1 MSDLSVLW
9 HEYERYEDL
18 TRNVTADVTALK
30 RLRFGLPGSETVTAE
45 QRAISRGR
53 LQALVGAIATALS
66 QSANLPQSE
75 KAAGAAPRLPGAL
88 IEQIRQAHG
97 GMLPRFVED
106 VLTLRQHLTQGEQDL
121 TSRDIE
127 LLDDL
132 SNSVHTETSRV
143 FRRLYRK

>member
-18 TRNVTADVTALK
+18 TRNVTEDVTNLK
-30 RLRFGLPGSETVTAE
+30 RLRFGLPGSETVTVE
-45 QRAISRGR
+45 ERVSSRER
-53 LQALVGAIATALS
+53 LQALVGAIAAALS
-66 QSANLPQSE
+66 PSTISPHLEESAR
-75 KAAGAAPRLPGAL
+75 AIPRLPSAL
-88 IEQIRQAHG
+88 IEQIRRTHG

-106 VLTLRQHLTQGEQDL
+106 VIVLCEHLAHGESSLTA
-121 TSRDIE
+121 RDIE

-132 SNSVHTETSRV
+132 GNSVHTETSRV

>member
-18 TRNVTADVTALK
+18 TRDVTADITALK
-30 RLRFGLPGSETVTAE
+30 RLRFGLPGSEDLTAE
-45 QRAISRGR
+45 QRTLSRRR
-53 LQALVGAIATALS
+53 LQALVGAIVTALS
-66 QSANLPQSE
+66 QSASASTLVE
-75 KAAGAAPRLPGAL
+75 AEDLAPRIPSAL

-106 VLTLRQHLTQGEQDL
+106 VRALHLHLTQGEQEL
-121 TSRDIE
+121 TPRDIE

-132 SNSVHTETSRV
+132 SNSVHAETSRV